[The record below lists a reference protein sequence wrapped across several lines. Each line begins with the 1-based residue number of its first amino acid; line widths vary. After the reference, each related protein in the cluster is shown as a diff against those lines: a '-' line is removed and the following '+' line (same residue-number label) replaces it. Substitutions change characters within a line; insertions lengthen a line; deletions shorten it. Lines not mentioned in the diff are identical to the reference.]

1 MRIIFIAGPTA
12 IGKTQFALDLAKE
25 ITGEIISC
33 DSMQVY
39 REIRVASNKPS
50 AEVLKEI
57 PHHLINVVSIE
68 EEFDA
73 ARFNR
78 LALKA
83 IEDIH
88 RRERTPLVVGGTGL
102 YMQILL
108 DGIFESKPKN
118 ESLREELKEKA
129 KEKGISFL
137 YDILKIED
145 PAAAQKIH
153 PNDLRRIIRAL
164 EVTRTE
170 KRPFSELQKNRQGLW
185 GKYDIQ
191 IFGLNRPRQEL
202 YERIEARV
210 EQMFEN
216 GLVEEIKSLENRNW
230 SKTAQNII
238 GVREVLGYL
247 KKEYDLKRAKEL
259 MKLNTRHLA
268 KKQLTWFRKDQRIEW
283 IYDL

>member
-1 MRIIFIAGPTA
+1 MRIIFVAGPTA

-230 SKTAQNII
+230 SKTAQSII